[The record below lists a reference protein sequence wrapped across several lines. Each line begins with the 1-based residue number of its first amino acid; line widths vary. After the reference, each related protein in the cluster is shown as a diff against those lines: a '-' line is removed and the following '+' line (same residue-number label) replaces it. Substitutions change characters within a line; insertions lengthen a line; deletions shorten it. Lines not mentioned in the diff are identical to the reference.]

1 MPLFPLIP
9 EYIDT
14 MYVMFY
20 GFKGLICFSDEENR
34 SKKRMFIDVVIS
46 FFLFFVL
53 IVFNFFQLL

>member
-14 MYVMFY
+14 MYVVFY

-34 SKKRMFIDVVIS
+34 SKKRMFIGVVIS
-46 FFLFFVL
+46 FFLFL
-53 IVFNFFQLL
+53 Y